1 MRRTTTALALALALT
16 LGATPALAQQLPA
29 TQFNVVGTIGNL
41 SMYTQREVPFWNE
54 RIPRE
59 SGGQIK
65 VQVKPFTE
73 LGFRGPE
80 IFRLVSQGT
89 LPFASTVLNYNSGEV
104 PINEAADLVGLVS
117 SVGDLQ
123 KVVNVFRDTLAKEYE
138 TKHNIKLLGFGTY
151 QAQVIYCRQP
161 FTTIAD
167 LKGRKVRASGASQ
180 QAFVSHIGGS
190 PVTIAFAEVQPA
202 LATGV
207 VDCAI
212 TGALSGFRSRWHE
225 AATHISPMPI
235 NFGLVAHLAN
245 LTWWNSQPAPVRA
258 FLEKEMRWLEDQIF
272 EQAKSET
279 ELGLACNTAQASCP
293 DAKPPRPMT
302 LVPATEADS
311 KLRVDALE
319 KAIIPSFAQRCGAD
333 CVKLWN
339 ATIGQSL
346 GITIK

>member
-1 MRRTTTALALALALT
+1 MRLRLSVLLVGAALV
-16 LGATPALAQQLPA
+16 ATPAVAQQLPA

-59 SGGQIK
+59 SGGQIR
-65 VQVKPFTE
+65 VQVRPFTE

-80 IFRLVSQGT
+80 IFRLIGQGT

-104 PINEAADLVGLVS
+104 PINEAADLVGLVG
-117 SVGDLQ
+117 SVEELQ
-123 KVVNVFRDTLAKEYE
+123 RIANIFRDTLAREYE
-138 TKHNIKLLGFGTY
+138 TRHNIKLLGFGTY
-151 QAQVIYCRQP
+151 QAQVMYCRAP
-161 FTTIAD
+161 FTSFAD
-167 LKGRKVRASGASQ
+167 LRGRRIRASGASQ
-180 QAFVSHIGGS
+180 QAFVTHIGAA
-190 PVTIAFAEVQPA
+190 PATIAFAEVQPA

-245 LTWWNSQPAPVRA
+245 LTWWRSLPAPVQA
-258 FLEKEMRWLEDQIF
+258 FLEREMRWLEEQIF

-279 ELGLACNTAQASCP
+279 DIGIACNTGQASCTDP
-293 DAKPPRPMT
+293 RPPRPMT
-302 LVPATEADS
+302 LVPVTEADS
-311 KLRVDALE
+311 RLRVDALE
-319 KAIIPSFAQRCGAD
+319 RAILPSFAQRCGAD
-333 CVKLWN
+333 CVRVWN
-339 ATIGQSL
+339 ETIGRAL
-346 GITIK
+346 NVTIR